1 MLNKH
6 THIMTINDFVGGK
19 IYKTVINNF
28 VVCYFKFKCV
38 VDGRLDYYWE
48 VDDCGEFSYK
58 DDSDVN
64 NLYGFNVL
72 DITFEEILI
81 DDIKHLVPQKI
92 INDYRKIKIK
102 NLLNS

>member
-6 THIMTINDFVGGK
+6 THIMAINEFVDGK
-19 IYKTVINNF
+19 IYKIVLNDINL
-28 VVCYFKFKCV
+28 CYFKFKCIV
-38 VDGRLDYYWE
+38 GGRLDYYWT
-48 VDDCGEFSYK
+48 VNDYEFSYK
-58 DDSDVN
+58 DDSDVD
-64 NLYGFNVL
+64 NLYGFYVL
-72 DITFEEILI
+72 GITFEEILI